1 MVNASRM
8 TCNDR
13 AIRPTLSKV
22 KIHDNY
28 DRTNKIIVMPP
39 PIILTVNKTKIN
51 SNTMKM
57 ILKSQL

>member
-13 AIRPTLSKV
+13 TIRPTLSKV

-28 DRTNKIIVMPP
+28 DRSNKIIVMPP
-39 PIILTVNKTKIN
+39 PTILTVNKTKKN
-51 SNTMKM
+51 STTIKM